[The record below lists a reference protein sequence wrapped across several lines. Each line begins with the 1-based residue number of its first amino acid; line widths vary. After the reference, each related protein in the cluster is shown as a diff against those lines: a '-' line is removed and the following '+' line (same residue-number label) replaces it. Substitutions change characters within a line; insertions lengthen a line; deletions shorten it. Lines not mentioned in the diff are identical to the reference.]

1 MLTARDGAV
10 ESASGTSSRTRWYR
24 RTTKE
29 SHGAGPHRD
38 FRGLHGYDV
47 GMSADVRPLAR
58 PDRSVPAGDAF
69 GRPLHDLRISITDR
83 CNFRCTYCMPKE
95 VFGRD
100 YAFLPRDQV
109 LSFEEIERSAR
120 VFVEL
125 GVEKLRITG
134 GEPLVRRDLPDLIAM
149 LAALRRPDGEPLDL
163 TLTTNGSA
171 LRALAGPLAKAGLR
185 RVTVS
190 LDSLDDAV
198 FGAMNGI
205 DFPVERVLDGIAA
218 AQEAGLAPV
227 KVNMVVRR
235 GMNESSVVPMAA
247 WAREA
252 GVTLRFIEY
261 MDVGH
266 SNGWRL
272 DDVVPA
278 AELARIVGEH
288 WPIEP
293 VRATYRGEVADRWR
307 YADGRGEIGI
317 ISSVTRPFCGDCT
330 RARLSAEGQLYT
342 CLFAVRGHDLRA
354 ALRDGRSDDEL
365 RAFIGSIW
373 AVRDDRYSELR
384 SEATSDLPRVEM
396 FAMGG

>member
-1 MLTARDGAV
+1 MGPVQLAR
-10 ESASGTSSRTRWYR
+10 GTSAEGRWYR
-24 RTTKE
+24 MAWAVRAGGPVAAPGYHGWVDTTQT
-29 SHGAGPHRD
+29 GFD
-38 FRGLHGYDV
+38 
-47 GMSADVRPLAR
+47 
-58 PDRSVPAGDAF
+58 
-69 GRPLHDLRISITDR
+69 GRPGVTDTLGRAMRDLRISVTDR

-100 YAFLPRDQV
+100 YAFLPHDQV
-109 LSFEEIERSAR
+109 LTFEEITRLARS
-120 VFVEL
+120 FVAL

-149 LAALRRPDGEPLDL
+149 LAAIRTPADRPVDL

-171 LRALAGPLAKAGLR
+171 LRALARPLAEAGLQ

-205 DFPVERVLDGIAA
+205 DFPVARVLDGIAA
-218 AQEAGLAPV
+218 AAEAGLDPI

-235 GMNESSVVPMAA
+235 GINESSVVPMAT
-247 WAREA
+247 WARDA
-252 GVTLRFIEY
+252 NVVLRFIEY

-272 DDVVPA
+272 DEVVPA
-278 AELARIVGEH
+278 QELLEEIGAV

-293 VRATYRGEVADRWR
+293 ADPGYRGEVADRWR
-307 YADGRGEIGI
+307 YADGGGEFGV
-317 ISSVTRPFCGDCT
+317 ISSVTQPFCRDCT
-330 RARLSAEGQLYT
+330 RARVSAEGKVYT
-342 CLFAVRGHDLRA
+342 CLFAVAGHDAREVLRSGA
-354 ALRDGRSDDEL
+354 SDEEL
-365 RAFIGSIW
+365 AEFVHGIW
-373 AVRDDRYSELR
+373 ARRGDRYSELR
-384 SEATSDLPRVEM
+384 SAATTTLPKIEM